1 MILNILTFIH
11 IVLSLFAICAGTEVL
26 FGLLAGK
33 LVEKWT
39 VFYFRCSLAASVSGL
54 LLSVHLF
61 SRTQWLAMASV
72 YVSGA
77 AILGWR
83 KFHLAGA
90 WRSICAFSC
99 TTVLCLNI
107 LLLTTQA
114 FEHVPALKVL
124 APTLSESTF
133 IASQLLEA
141 LFIVV
146 LGLVAVRRSRDS
158 RIDLF
163 GR

>member
-11 IVLSLFAICAGTEVL
+11 IVLSLIAICAGTKVL

-33 LVEKWT
+33 LAEKWT
-39 VFYFRCSLAASVSGL
+39 VFFFRFSLAASVAGL
-54 LLSVHLF
+54 LLSVHHF
-61 SRTQWLAMASV
+61 SLTQWLAMASV

-90 WRSICAFSC
+90 WRAICAFS
-99 TTVLCLNI
+99 TTIVLSLNI

-114 FEHVPALKVL
+114 FEHVPVLRAL
-124 APTLSESTF
+124 APTLSEPTF
-133 IASQLLEA
+133 LASQLLEA
-141 LFIVV
+141 AFFVA
-146 LGLVAVRRSRDS
+146 LGVVAVRRFSDRQINS
-158 RIDLF
+158 L